1 MRLSPH
7 VRERV
12 VDVRADGLGH
22 RAAALLVAREPV
34 ADARLAVQPVDAVEA
49 DHPHD
54 PPVRGDDR
62 RLQAVVVGD
71 LPARGAD
78 EGQHVGGL
86 VLVLRPTASRL
97 EVLAVGVDQREEL
110 VGVGLLEQAQ
120 RVAVGQLAAQHQTL
134 ASNASSAS

>member
-1 MRLSPH
+1 
-7 VRERV
+7 V
-12 VDVRADGLGH
+12 VDVGADGRRH

-34 ADARLAVQPVDAVEA
+34 ADARLAVQPVDAVVA

-54 PPVRGDDR
+54 PPVGGDDR
-62 RLQAVVVGD
+62 GLQPVVVGD

-86 VLVLRPTASRL
+86 ALVLDPGHPPREMR
-97 EVLAVGVDQREEL
+97 AVGVDHGDEL

-120 RVAVGQLAAQHQTL
+120 GVAVGQLAAQHQTL